1 MGRGWLLPLMNPLA
15 TVLPPAL
22 ATALL
27 LLATASSWRAR
38 RTWVESV
45 GLAAGVTL
53 LALTFTGLPRGVAAS
68 TLPSACLLLT
78 WALFAASEWR
88 FAPDLGQTGFAWTFR
103 AALRPTLCTGIG
115 AAPGFVS
122 LALFRDSPW
131 LPVIQPLTL
140 VAGLLVAHRLDQVFH
155 QLTCSSPARRASDD
169 DEGDGP
175 PLQLPEN
182 TLV

>member
-1 MGRGWLLPLMNPLA
+1 MSPSDSLA
-15 TVLPPAL
+15 AALPPAL

-45 GLAAGVTL
+45 GLAAGVTF
-53 LALTFTGLPRGVAAS
+53 LALAFAGLPRGIAAS
-68 TLPSACLLLT
+68 ALPSASLLLT
-78 WALFAASEWR
+78 WVVFASSEWR
-88 FAPDLGQTGFAWTFR
+88 FAPDLGQTGFAWIFR
-103 AALRPTLCTGIG
+103 AALRPTLGTGIG

-122 LALFRDSPW
+122 LVLFRDSPW
-131 LPVIQPLTL
+131 LTVIQPLTL
-140 VAGLLVAHRLDQVFH
+140 LTGLLVAHWLDHVFH
-155 QLTCSSPARRASDD
+155 QLTSTAPARRASED

-175 PLQLPEN
+175 PLRLPEN